1 MTERR
6 PIRNR
11 KSVDYSFD
19 SDSDDDFANSTP
31 PPPKKQKATKTSDK
45 NTKIKDQNFATE
57 VEKLATKS
65 SDPSKKIRTPL
76 SEKVYERELQKALQ
90 LSLCDAKQIEEVA
103 VVHTYKNS
111 DHKNANNIKT
121 RETNLHPISTI
132 LEKNLMSE
140 ISSTHDESS
149 FINTKSQPS
158 SSTKLIGT
166 VMDESIEV
174 LEESN
179 SKKLPQ
185 RQSKKTNIAATKK
198 PVSSEDDSEEFENE
212 SDEESDYDEDLSDE
226 DFGKKKKTASKTKAQ
241 SSRSKSTKT
250 IKNVTPTKSK
260 KPKQSK
266 PIEIMTNTLCSET
279 NKIAASSVV
288 VSSEIKSESFSL
300 SPARRKNTQTFASM
314 PAVKLVNP
322 PTVLSSS
329 WKPPALASKGCSN
342 SVPTVKSPTTGL
354 RLGLSRNQNL
364 KPLHK
369 SFKVM

>member
-1 MTERR
+1 MSERR

-31 PPPKKQKATKTSDK
+31 PPLKKQKATKTSDK
-45 NTKIKDQNFATE
+45 NTKIKDQNFDTE
-57 VEKLATKS
+57 VEKLETKS
-65 SDPSKKIRTPL
+65 SDPSKKITTPL

-111 DHKNANNIKT
+111 DHKNATDTKT
-121 RETNLHPISTI
+121 RERNLHPISTI

-140 ISSTHDESS
+140 ISTHDESS

-198 PVSSEDDSEEFENE
+198 PVLSEDNSEELEND
-212 SDEESDYDEDLSDE
+212 SDEETDYDEDSSDE
-226 DFGKKKKTASKTKAQ
+226 DFGKKKKTASKTKAL

-250 IKNVTPTKSK
+250 VKNVTPTKSK

-266 PIEIMTNTLCSET
+266 PIKITTNTLCSET

-288 VSSEIKSESFSL
+288 VSSEIRSESFSV
-300 SPARRKNTQTFASM
+300 SPARRKNTQTSASM
-314 PAVKLVNP
+314 PTVKMINP
-322 PTVLSSS
+322 PTVLSSR
-329 WKPPALASKGCSN
+329 WKPPALASKRCSN